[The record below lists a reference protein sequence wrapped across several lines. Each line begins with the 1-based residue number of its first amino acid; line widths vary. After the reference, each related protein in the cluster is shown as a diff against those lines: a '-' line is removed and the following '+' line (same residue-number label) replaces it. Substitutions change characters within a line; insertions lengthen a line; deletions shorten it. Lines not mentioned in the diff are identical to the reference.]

1 MAKGQK
7 KKRVK
12 LLVGIINSSDAEAFA
27 EAVGAECV
35 SLNFSGMALGTAS
48 SNYLSYFGINEVEK
62 KTVFSLI
69 PDYKEHATLLS
80 VAHALKLYLLGR
92 GIAFTL
98 PLSSVSDVI
107 EGVVLQSPERAD
119 SEGAKKR
126 RVSKKEK
133 STMHEL
139 VVAVVDQKYTEVA
152 IEAARAAGATGATV
166 FHTRSV
172 GNEAF
177 EQKLGTSFS
186 SETDTVFFLTSFEYR
201 TRIME
206 AVRDA
211 AGLKTE
217 GGAVIFSLPVDDL
230 VGIGRFEENEE

>member
-1 MAKGQK
+1 MARRAKQ
-7 KKRVK
+7 KRVK
-12 LLVGIINSSDAEAFA
+12 LLIGIINSADAEAFA
-27 EAVGAECV
+27 ESVGTECT

-48 SNYLSYFGINEVEK
+48 SNHLSYFGINEIEK

-69 PDYKEHATLLS
+69 PDYKEHQVLLA

-107 EGVVLQSPERAD
+107 AGVVLQSPERAD
-119 SEGAKKR
+119 SDGQKKR

-133 STMHEL
+133 NTMHEL

-166 FHTRSV
+166 FHTSSIA
-172 GNEAF
+172 NEAF

-186 SETDTVFFLTSFEYR
+186 TETDTVFFLTSFEYR
-201 TRIME
+201 VKIME

-230 VGIGRFEENEE
+230 VGIGRFEEHEG